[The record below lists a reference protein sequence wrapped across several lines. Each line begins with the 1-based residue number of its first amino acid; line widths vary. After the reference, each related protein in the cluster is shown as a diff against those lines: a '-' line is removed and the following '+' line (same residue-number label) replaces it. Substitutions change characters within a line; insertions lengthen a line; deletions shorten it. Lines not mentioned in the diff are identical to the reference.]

1 MAQVL
6 KLKRTAVQ
14 GKSPTTDTLEL
25 GELAINTYDGKL
37 YFEKDNGVPSI
48 QSIVVTDALISGSI
62 NIGGAITASNFIG
75 NGSQITFG
83 GTGMVSGSSQ
93 LTSSLDSR
101 YLNTLGEGTI
111 SGSFTGSFGG
121 DGSGLINL
129 PASDISQVA
138 TVNYAFFNSSNISV
152 SHNFNSRNVIISVYD
167 SNYAQIIPSSV
178 TLTDLN
184 TSTIVLTSAQSG
196 YVVVAKGGHIV
207 SGSADDSNKL
217 NGQSGSY
224 YLDYSNHTNKPSGL
238 VSGSFQIKN
247 YGDFVTTGS
256 NSFTGIQ
263 NINGNINITGSI
275 IPGVTNTYDLGSD
288 TNQFRHLYISSG
300 SIYMDGTKVFGS
312 ETILPS
318 IGAQLEGGTVF
329 YIAPDKSYVLIVD
342 NDNLTDAISG
352 GTRVDAASGSVIGT
366 GESNTNIIIATT
378 GLTQNPARKAYD
390 SVRGG
395 YSDWYLP
402 SVEELYYVALY
413 SGTLGQGFYWSSTA
427 GTLNGGPG
435 YNYQLVRGDGLIIT
449 NGDNASW
456 PVRAIRK
463 STTRTTTLQT
473 LTNQNI
479 SGSISVTGAV
489 TATSFVGNKILSSD
503 GNAIQFGNSV
513 AITGSL
519 TTTTGL
525 IVGGDLVV
533 NGTTTTIDST
543 NVNIGDNIIVLNGTL
558 TTNGGIY
565 VKDAAG
571 GNTTTGSILWDT
583 TNDKW
588 IAGPKGSEL
597 GILRTGG
604 DSIVSGS
611 SQITFSG
618 ITSLPTLISG
628 SIQILGG
635 SNIVSSSTQI
645 ISSLVSQSINLG
657 NGAITASYFVGDGSG
672 ITNVVTE
679 IAEVAT
685 ITSSFDNQSTIAV
698 THNFN
703 TKNVLVSV
711 YGTNDS
717 QIIPSSVT
725 LTNNNTATI
734 VLSSAQSGYA
744 VVAKGGHIVS
754 GSTSWNNLAGM
765 PSGLVSGSSQITGLT
780 TYKETV
786 SGNSTYSIT
795 HSLGEEYPIVQA
807 WNTANKR
814 QEVPS
819 IIESTSV
826 NALTITFAGVFAGLI
841 IIKK

>member
-62 NIGGAITASNFIG
+62 NIGGAITASYFIG
-75 NGSQITFG
+75 NGSQLTFG

-121 DGSGLINL
+121 DGSGLTNL

-178 TLTDLN
+178 TLNDLN
-184 TSTIVLTSAQSG
+184 TATIVLTSAQSG

-224 YLDYSNHTNKPSGL
+224 YLDYTNHTNKPAGL
-238 VSGSFQIKN
+238 VSGSSQIVGILSSLNSYTGSQDTKN
-247 YGDFVTTGS
+247 STLTTYTASIDLDLARIHESTASLNTYTSSLKTALELTGS
-256 NSFTGIQ
+256 NVIVLGDLTVRGTTTSIESTTIQ
-263 NINGNINITGSI
+263 
-275 IPGVTNTYDLGSD
+275 L
-288 TNQFRHLYISSG
+288 
-300 SIYMDGTKVFGS
+300 
-312 ETILPS
+312 
-318 IGAQLEGGTVF
+318 
-329 YIAPDKSYVLIVD
+329 
-342 NDNLTDAISG
+342 NDNIIELN
-352 GTRVDAASGSVIGT
+352 GT
-366 GESNTNIIIATT
+366 G
-378 GLTQNPARKAYD
+378 
-390 SVRGG
+390 
-395 YSDWYLP
+395 
-402 SVEELYYVALY
+402 VA
-413 SGTLGQGFYWSSTA
+413 
-427 GTLNGGPG
+427 NGGL
-435 YNYQLVRGDGLIIT
+435 LVKDPTG
-449 NGDNASW
+449 
-456 PVRAIRK
+456 V
-463 STTRTTTLQT
+463 ST
-473 LTNQNI
+473 I
-479 SGSISVTGAV
+479 SGS
-489 TATSFVGNKILSSD
+489 L
-503 GNAIQFGNSV
+503 
-513 AITGSL
+513 L
-519 TTTTGL
+519 W
-525 IVGGDLVV
+525 
-533 NGTTTTIDST
+533 DST
-543 NVNIGDNIIVLNGTL
+543 NDYWKSGLSGSESKILLAGGDN
-558 TTNGGIY
+558 
-565 VKDAAG
+565 
-571 GNTTTGSILWDT
+571 
-583 TNDKW
+583 
-588 IAGPKGSEL
+588 
-597 GILRTGG
+597 
-604 DSIVSGS
+604 IVSGS

-618 ITSLPTLISG
+618 ISSLPTLISG
-628 SIQILGG
+628 STQILGG

-703 TKNVLVSV
+703 TKNVLVSI
-711 YGTNDS
+711 YGTNDA

-754 GSTSWNNLAGM
+754 GSTSWSNLAGT
-765 PSGLVSGSSQITGLT
+765 PGGLVSGSSQITGLT

-786 SGNSTYSIT
+786 TGNSTYSIT
-795 HSLGEEYPIVQA
+795 HGLGEEYPIVQA
-807 WNTANKR
+807 WNTSNKR

-826 NALTITFAGVFAGLI
+826 NALTITFAGLFSGLI

>member
-14 GKSPTTDTLEL
+14 GKSPTADTLEL

-37 YFEKDNGVPSI
+37 YFEKDDGIPSI
-48 QSIVVTDALISGSI
+48 QSIVVTDALITGSLNI
-62 NIGGAITASNFIG
+62 NGAITASYFKG

-121 DGSGLINL
+121 DGSGLTNL

-184 TSTIVLTSAQSG
+184 TATIVLTSAQSG
-196 YVVVAKGGHIV
+196 YAVVAKGGHIV

-224 YLDYSNHTNKPSGL
+224 YLDYTNQTNKPSGL
-238 VSGSFQIKN
+238 VSGSSQIKN

-256 NSFTGIQ
+256 NSFTGVQ
-263 NINGNINITGSI
+263 NINGNINLSGSI
-275 IPGVTNTYDLGSD
+275 LPGVNNTYDLGSPSK
-288 TNQFRHLYISSG
+288 QFRHLYVSTG
-300 SIYMDGTKVFGS
+300 SIYMNGVAILSSNASDLTLTTDAGQSLKLLETAADTITLQTADG
-312 ETILPS
+312 
-318 IGAQLEGGTVF
+318 
-329 YIAPDKSYVLIVD
+329 
-342 NDNLTDAISG
+342 NLTLNS
-352 GTRVDAASGSVIGT
+352 T
-366 GESNTNIIIATT
+366 GAGDIILDPTAGIIALK
-378 GLTQNPARKAYD
+378 G
-390 SVRGG
+390 
-395 YSDWYLP
+395 
-402 SVEELYYVALY
+402 
-413 SGTLGQGFYWSSTA
+413 
-427 GTLNGGPG
+427 
-435 YNYQLVRGDGLIIT
+435 
-449 NGDNASW
+449 
-456 PVRAIRK
+456 
-463 STTRTTTLQT
+463 TTTLY
-473 LTNQNI
+473 
-479 SGSISVTGAV
+479 S
-489 TATSFVGNKILSSD
+489 GNKILSSD
-503 GNAIQFGNSV
+503 GNAIQFGNSI

-558 TTNGGIY
+558 TTNGGVY

-571 GNTTTGSILWDT
+571 INTITGSILWDT

-618 ITSLPTLISG
+618 ISSLPTLISG

-645 ISSLVSQSINLG
+645 ISSLVSQSINLA

-819 IIESTSV
+819 IIESISV

>member
-48 QSIVVTDALISGSI
+48 QSIVVTDALISGSL
-62 NIGGAITASNFIG
+62 NIGGAITASYFIG
-75 NGSQITFG
+75 NGSQLTFG

-93 LTSSLDSR
+93 LTSSLDAR

-121 DGSGLINL
+121 DGSGLTNL

-184 TSTIVLTSAQSG
+184 TSTIVLTSPQSG
-196 YVVVAKGGHIV
+196 YAVVAKGGHIV

-224 YLDYSNHTNKPSGL
+224 YLDYTNHTNKPTGL
-238 VSGSFQIKN
+238 VSGSSQIVGILSDLNSYSSSQDTKN
-247 YGDFVTTGS
+247 LTLASYTASIGEQISKIQESTSSLNAYTSSLKTALELTGS
-256 NSFTGIQ
+256 NVIVLGDLTVRGTTTSINSTTIQ
-263 NINGNINITGSI
+263 LNDNIIELNGT
-275 IPGVTNTYDLGSD
+275 GVTNAGIMVKD
-288 TNQFRHLYISSG
+288 
-300 SIYMDGTKVFGS
+300 
-312 ETILPS
+312 P
-318 IGAQLEGGTVF
+318 
-329 YIAPDKSYVLIVD
+329 
-342 NDNLTDAISG
+342 
-352 GTRVDAASGSVIGT
+352 T
-366 GESNTNIIIATT
+366 G
-378 GLTQNPARKAYD
+378 
-390 SVRGG
+390 
-395 YSDWYLP
+395 
-402 SVEELYYVALY
+402 
-413 SGTLGQGFYWSSTA
+413 
-427 GTLNGGPG
+427 
-435 YNYQLVRGDGLIIT
+435 
-449 NGDNASW
+449 
-456 PVRAIRK
+456 
-463 STTRTTTLQT
+463 
-473 LTNQNI
+473 
-479 SGSISVTGAV
+479 
-489 TATSFVGNKILSSD
+489 
-503 GNAIQFGNSV
+503 
-513 AITGSL
+513 
-519 TTTTGL
+519 
-525 IVGGDLVV
+525 
-533 NGTTTTIDST
+533 GTTTSGSLIYNTT
-543 NVNIGDNIIVLNGTL
+543 NDYWMAGFSGSESKILLAGGDNI
-558 TTNGGIY
+558 
-565 VKDAAG
+565 
-571 GNTTTGSILWDT
+571 
-583 TNDKW
+583 
-588 IAGPKGSEL
+588 
-597 GILRTGG
+597 
-604 DSIVSGS
+604 VSSS

-618 ITSLPTLISG
+618 ISALPTLISG

-645 ISSLVSQSINLG
+645 VSSLVSQSINLG
-657 NGAITASYFVGDGSG
+657 SGAITASYFVGDGSG

-685 ITSSFDNQSTIAV
+685 VTASFDAQSTIAV

-711 YGTNDS
+711 YGTNDA

-734 VLSSAQSGYA
+734 VLSSPQSGYV

-754 GSTSWNNLAGM
+754 GSTDWSNLANK
-765 PSGLVSGSSQITGLT
+765 PSGIVSGSSQITGLT

-786 SGNSTYSIT
+786 TGNSTYTIT
-795 HSLGEEYPIVQA
+795 HGLGEEYPIVQA
-807 WNTANKR
+807 WNTSNKR

-819 IIESTSV
+819 IIESTSINTLSV
-826 NALTITFAGVFAGLI
+826 TFAGLFSGLI

>member
-14 GKSPTTDTLEL
+14 GKSPTADTLEL

-37 YFEKDNGVPSI
+37 YFEKDDGVPSI
-48 QSIVVTDALISGSI
+48 QSIVVTDALITGSLNI
-62 NIGGAITASNFIG
+62 NGAITASYFKG

-121 DGSGLINL
+121 DGSGLTNL

-184 TSTIVLTSAQSG
+184 TVTIVLTSAQSG
-196 YVVVAKGGHIV
+196 YAVVAKGGHIV

-224 YLDYSNHTNKPSGL
+224 YLDYTNQTNKPSGL
-238 VSGSFQIKN
+238 VSGSSQIKN

-256 NSFTGIQ
+256 NSFTGTQ
-263 NINGNINITGSI
+263 NINGNINLTGSI
-275 IPGVTNTYDLGSD
+275 LPGVNNTYDLGSPSK
-288 TNQFRHLYISSG
+288 QFRHLYVSTG
-300 SIYMDGTKVFGS
+300 SIYMNGVAILSSNATDLTFTTDTGQSLKLL
-312 ETILPS
+312 ETATDTITLQT
-318 IGAQLEGGTVF
+318 AEG
-329 YIAPDKSYVLIVD
+329 
-342 NDNLTDAISG
+342 NLTLNS
-352 GTRVDAASGSVIGT
+352 T
-366 GESNTNIIIATT
+366 GAGDIVLDPTT
-378 GLTQNPARKAYD
+378 G
-390 SVRGG
+390 VI
-395 YSDWYLP
+395 
-402 SVEELYYVALY
+402 ALK
-413 SGTLGQGFYWSSTA
+413 G
-427 GTLNGGPG
+427 
-435 YNYQLVRGDGLIIT
+435 
-449 NGDNASW
+449 
-456 PVRAIRK
+456 
-463 STTRTTTLQT
+463 TTTLY
-473 LTNQNI
+473 
-479 SGSISVTGAV
+479 S
-489 TATSFVGNKILSSD
+489 GNKILSSD
-503 GNAIQFGNSV
+503 GNTIQFGNSI

-571 GNTTTGSILWDT
+571 GNTATGSLLWDT

-604 DSIVSGS
+604 DSVVSGS

-618 ITSLPTLISG
+618 ISSLPTLISG

-645 ISSLVSQSINLG
+645 ISSLVSQSINLA

-703 TKNVLVSV
+703 SKNVLVSV

-734 VLSSAQSGYA
+734 ILSSAQSGYA
-744 VVAKGGHIVS
+744 VVAKGGHLVS
-754 GSTSWNNLAGM
+754 GSTSWSNLAGI
-765 PSGLVSGSSQITGLT
+765 PNGLISGSSQITALT

-795 HSLGEEYPIVQA
+795 HSLNEEYPIVQA
-807 WNTANKR
+807 WNTTNKR

-826 NALTITFAGVFAGLI
+826 NALTVTFAGVFAGLI

>member
-184 TSTIVLTSAQSG
+184 TATIVLTSAQSG
-196 YVVVAKGGHIV
+196 YAVVAKGGHIV

-224 YLDYSNHTNKPSGL
+224 YLDYTNQTNKPSGL
-238 VSGSFQIKN
+238 VSGSSQIVSILSSLNSYTQSQDTKN
-247 YGDFVTTGS
+247 STLATYTASIDNELDRIQESTASLNTYTSSLKTALELTGS
-256 NSFTGIQ
+256 NVI
-263 NINGNINITGSI
+263 
-275 IPGVTNTYDLGSD
+275 
-288 TNQFRHLYISSG
+288 
-300 SIYMDGTKVFGS
+300 
-312 ETILPS
+312 
-318 IGAQLEGGTVF
+318 
-329 YIAPDKSYVLIVD
+329 VL
-342 NDNLTDAISG
+342 
-352 GTRVDAASGSVIGT
+352 
-366 GESNTNIIIATT
+366 
-378 GLTQNPARKAYD
+378 
-390 SVRGG
+390 
-395 YSDWYLP
+395 
-402 SVEELYYVALY
+402 
-413 SGTLGQGFYWSSTA
+413 
-427 GTLNGGPG
+427 
-435 YNYQLVRGDGLIIT
+435 
-449 NGDNASW
+449 
-456 PVRAIRK
+456 
-463 STTRTTTLQT
+463 
-473 LTNQNI
+473 
-479 SGSISVTGAV
+479 
-489 TATSFVGNKILSSD
+489 
-503 GNAIQFGNSV
+503 
-513 AITGSL
+513 
-519 TTTTGL
+519 
-525 IVGGDLVV
+525 GDLTVR
-533 NGTTTTIDST
+533 GTTTSINSTTIQL
-543 NVNIGDNIIVLNGTL
+543 GDNIIELNGSGVA
-558 TTNGGIY
+558 NGGLL
-565 VKDAAG
+565 VKDS
-571 GNTTTGSILWDT
+571 TGASTISGSLLWDT
-583 TNDKW
+583 TNDYWK
-588 IAGPKGSEL
+588 GGKNGSESK
-597 GILRTGG
+597 ILLAGG
-604 DSIVSGS
+604 DNIISGS

-618 ITSLPTLISG
+618 ISSLPTLISG

-645 ISSLVSQSINLG
+645 LSSLVSQSINLA

-754 GSTSWNNLAGM
+754 GSTSWSNLAGM

-786 SGNSTYSIT
+786 TGNSTYSIT

-807 WNTANKR
+807 WNTSNKR

-826 NALTITFAGVFAGLI
+826 NALTITFAGLFSGLI

>member
-62 NIGGAITASNFIG
+62 NIGGAITASYFIG

-121 DGSGLINL
+121 DGSGLTNL

-184 TSTIVLTSAQSG
+184 TATIVLTSTQSG
-196 YVVVAKGGHIV
+196 YAVVAKGGHIV

-217 NGQSGSY
+217 NGESGSY
-224 YLDYSNHTNKPSGL
+224 YLDYTNHTNKPAGL
-238 VSGSFQIKN
+238 VSGSSQIVGILSSLNSYTGSHDTKN
-247 YGDFVTTGS
+247 STLATYTASIDLDLARIHESTASLNTYTSSLKTALELTGS
-256 NSFTGIQ
+256 NVIVLGDLTVRGTTTSIESTTIQ
-263 NINGNINITGSI
+263 
-275 IPGVTNTYDLGSD
+275 L
-288 TNQFRHLYISSG
+288 
-300 SIYMDGTKVFGS
+300 
-312 ETILPS
+312 
-318 IGAQLEGGTVF
+318 
-329 YIAPDKSYVLIVD
+329 
-342 NDNLTDAISG
+342 NDNIIELN
-352 GTRVDAASGSVIGT
+352 GT
-366 GESNTNIIIATT
+366 G
-378 GLTQNPARKAYD
+378 
-390 SVRGG
+390 
-395 YSDWYLP
+395 
-402 SVEELYYVALY
+402 VA
-413 SGTLGQGFYWSSTA
+413 
-427 GTLNGGPG
+427 NGGL
-435 YNYQLVRGDGLIIT
+435 LVKDPTG
-449 NGDNASW
+449 
-456 PVRAIRK
+456 V
-463 STTRTTTLQT
+463 ST
-473 LTNQNI
+473 I
-479 SGSISVTGAV
+479 SGS
-489 TATSFVGNKILSSD
+489 L
-503 GNAIQFGNSV
+503 
-513 AITGSL
+513 L
-519 TTTTGL
+519 W
-525 IVGGDLVV
+525 
-533 NGTTTTIDST
+533 DST
-543 NVNIGDNIIVLNGTL
+543 NDYWKSGLSGSESKILLAGGDN
-558 TTNGGIY
+558 
-565 VKDAAG
+565 
-571 GNTTTGSILWDT
+571 
-583 TNDKW
+583 
-588 IAGPKGSEL
+588 
-597 GILRTGG
+597 
-604 DSIVSGS
+604 IVSGS

-618 ITSLPTLISG
+618 ISSLPTLISG
-628 SIQILGG
+628 STQILGG

-703 TKNVLVSV
+703 TKNVLVSI
-711 YGTNDS
+711 YGTNDA

-765 PSGLVSGSSQITGLT
+765 PSGIVSGSSQITGLT

-786 SGNSTYSIT
+786 TGNSTYSIT
-795 HSLGEEYPIVQA
+795 HGLNEEYPIVQA
-807 WNTANKR
+807 WNTTNKR

-826 NALTITFAGVFAGLI
+826 NALTITFAGLFSGLI

>member
-184 TSTIVLTSAQSG
+184 TATIVLTSAQSG
-196 YVVVAKGGHIV
+196 YAVVAKGGHIV

-224 YLDYSNHTNKPSGL
+224 YLDYTNQTNKPSGL
-238 VSGSFQIKN
+238 VSGSSQIVSILSSLNSYTQSQDTKN
-247 YGDFVTTGS
+247 STLATYTASIDNELDRIQESTASLNTYTSSLKTALELTGS
-256 NSFTGIQ
+256 NVI
-263 NINGNINITGSI
+263 
-275 IPGVTNTYDLGSD
+275 
-288 TNQFRHLYISSG
+288 
-300 SIYMDGTKVFGS
+300 
-312 ETILPS
+312 
-318 IGAQLEGGTVF
+318 
-329 YIAPDKSYVLIVD
+329 VL
-342 NDNLTDAISG
+342 
-352 GTRVDAASGSVIGT
+352 
-366 GESNTNIIIATT
+366 
-378 GLTQNPARKAYD
+378 
-390 SVRGG
+390 
-395 YSDWYLP
+395 
-402 SVEELYYVALY
+402 
-413 SGTLGQGFYWSSTA
+413 
-427 GTLNGGPG
+427 
-435 YNYQLVRGDGLIIT
+435 
-449 NGDNASW
+449 
-456 PVRAIRK
+456 
-463 STTRTTTLQT
+463 
-473 LTNQNI
+473 
-479 SGSISVTGAV
+479 
-489 TATSFVGNKILSSD
+489 
-503 GNAIQFGNSV
+503 
-513 AITGSL
+513 
-519 TTTTGL
+519 
-525 IVGGDLVV
+525 GDLTVR
-533 NGTTTTIDST
+533 GTTTSINSTTIQL
-543 NVNIGDNIIVLNGTL
+543 GDNIIELNGSGVA
-558 TTNGGIY
+558 NGGLL
-565 VKDAAG
+565 VKDS
-571 GNTTTGSILWDT
+571 TGASTISGSLLWDT
-583 TNDKW
+583 TNDYWK
-588 IAGPKGSEL
+588 GGKNGSESK
-597 GILRTGG
+597 ILLAGG
-604 DSIVSGS
+604 DNIISGS

-618 ITSLPTLISG
+618 ISSLPTLISG

-754 GSTSWNNLAGM
+754 GSTSWSNLAGM

-786 SGNSTYSIT
+786 TGNSTYSIT

-807 WNTANKR
+807 WNTSNKR

-826 NALTITFAGVFAGLI
+826 NALTITFAGLFSGLI

>member
-48 QSIVVTDALISGSI
+48 QSIVVTDAVISGSL
-62 NIGGAITASNFIG
+62 NIDGAITASYFKG

-93 LTSSLDSR
+93 LTSSLDAR

-121 DGSGLINL
+121 DGSGLTNL

-152 SHNFNSRNVIISVYD
+152 NHNFNSRNVIISVYD

-184 TSTIVLTSAQSG
+184 TSTIVLTSPQSG
-196 YVVVAKGGHIV
+196 YAVVAKGGHIV
-207 SGSADDSNKL
+207 SGSADDANKL

-224 YLDYSNHTNKPSGL
+224 YLDYTNHTNKPTGL
-238 VSGSFQIKN
+238 VSGSSQIVGILSDLNSYTSSQDTKN
-247 YGDFVTTGS
+247 ITLTSYTASIGEQISKIQESTSSLNTYTSSLKTALELTGS
-256 NSFTGIQ
+256 NVI
-263 NINGNINITGSI
+263 
-275 IPGVTNTYDLGSD
+275 
-288 TNQFRHLYISSG
+288 
-300 SIYMDGTKVFGS
+300 
-312 ETILPS
+312 
-318 IGAQLEGGTVF
+318 
-329 YIAPDKSYVLIVD
+329 VL
-342 NDNLTDAISG
+342 
-352 GTRVDAASGSVIGT
+352 
-366 GESNTNIIIATT
+366 
-378 GLTQNPARKAYD
+378 
-390 SVRGG
+390 
-395 YSDWYLP
+395 
-402 SVEELYYVALY
+402 
-413 SGTLGQGFYWSSTA
+413 
-427 GTLNGGPG
+427 
-435 YNYQLVRGDGLIIT
+435 
-449 NGDNASW
+449 
-456 PVRAIRK
+456 
-463 STTRTTTLQT
+463 
-473 LTNQNI
+473 
-479 SGSISVTGAV
+479 
-489 TATSFVGNKILSSD
+489 
-503 GNAIQFGNSV
+503 
-513 AITGSL
+513 
-519 TTTTGL
+519 
-525 IVGGDLVV
+525 GDLTVR
-533 NGTTTTIDST
+533 GTTTSINSTTIQLNDNIIELNGTGVSNAGIMVKDPTGGTTTSGSLIYNTT
-543 NVNIGDNIIVLNGTL
+543 NDYWMAGFSGSESKILLAGGDNI
-558 TTNGGIY
+558 
-565 VKDAAG
+565 
-571 GNTTTGSILWDT
+571 
-583 TNDKW
+583 
-588 IAGPKGSEL
+588 
-597 GILRTGG
+597 
-604 DSIVSGS
+604 VSSS

-618 ITSLPTLISG
+618 ISSLPTLISG

-645 ISSLVSQSINLG
+645 VSSLVSQSINLG
-657 NGAITASYFVGDGSG
+657 SGAITASYFVGDGSG

-685 ITSSFDNQSTIAV
+685 VTASFDTQSTIAV

-711 YGTNDS
+711 YGTNDA

-734 VLSSAQSGYA
+734 VLSSAQSGYV

-754 GSTSWNNLAGM
+754 GSTDWSNLANK
-765 PSGLVSGSSQITGLT
+765 PSGIVSGSSQITGLT

-786 SGNSTYSIT
+786 TGNSTYTIT
-795 HSLGEEYPIVQA
+795 HGLGEEYPIVQA
-807 WNTANKR
+807 WNTSNKR

-819 IIESTSV
+819 IIESTSINTLSV
-826 NALTITFAGVFAGLI
+826 TFAGLFSGLI

>member
-48 QSIVVTDALISGSI
+48 QSIVVTDALISGSL
-62 NIGGAITASNFIG
+62 NIGGAITASYFIG
-75 NGSQITFG
+75 NGSQLTFG

-93 LTSSLDSR
+93 LTSSLDAR

-121 DGSGLINL
+121 DGSGLTNL

-184 TSTIVLTSAQSG
+184 TSTIVLTSPQSG
-196 YVVVAKGGHIV
+196 YAVVAKGGHIV

-224 YLDYSNHTNKPSGL
+224 YLDYTNHTNKPTGL
-238 VSGSFQIKN
+238 VSGSSQIVGILSDLNSYSSSQDTKN
-247 YGDFVTTGS
+247 LTLASYTASIGEQISKIQESTSSLNAYTSSLKTALELTGS
-256 NSFTGIQ
+256 NVIVLGDLTVRGTTTSINSTTIQ
-263 NINGNINITGSI
+263 LNDNIIELNGT
-275 IPGVTNTYDLGSD
+275 GVTNAGIMVKD
-288 TNQFRHLYISSG
+288 
-300 SIYMDGTKVFGS
+300 
-312 ETILPS
+312 P
-318 IGAQLEGGTVF
+318 
-329 YIAPDKSYVLIVD
+329 
-342 NDNLTDAISG
+342 
-352 GTRVDAASGSVIGT
+352 T
-366 GESNTNIIIATT
+366 G
-378 GLTQNPARKAYD
+378 
-390 SVRGG
+390 
-395 YSDWYLP
+395 
-402 SVEELYYVALY
+402 
-413 SGTLGQGFYWSSTA
+413 
-427 GTLNGGPG
+427 
-435 YNYQLVRGDGLIIT
+435 
-449 NGDNASW
+449 
-456 PVRAIRK
+456 
-463 STTRTTTLQT
+463 
-473 LTNQNI
+473 
-479 SGSISVTGAV
+479 
-489 TATSFVGNKILSSD
+489 
-503 GNAIQFGNSV
+503 
-513 AITGSL
+513 
-519 TTTTGL
+519 
-525 IVGGDLVV
+525 
-533 NGTTTTIDST
+533 GTTTSGSLIYNTT
-543 NVNIGDNIIVLNGTL
+543 NDYWMAGFSGSESKILLAGGDNI
-558 TTNGGIY
+558 
-565 VKDAAG
+565 
-571 GNTTTGSILWDT
+571 
-583 TNDKW
+583 
-588 IAGPKGSEL
+588 
-597 GILRTGG
+597 
-604 DSIVSGS
+604 VSSS

-618 ITSLPTLISG
+618 ISALPTLISG

-645 ISSLVSQSINLG
+645 VSSLVSQSINLG
-657 NGAITASYFVGDGSG
+657 SGAITASYFIGDGSG

-685 ITSSFDNQSTIAV
+685 VTASFDAQSTIAV

-711 YGTNDS
+711 YGTNDA

-734 VLSSAQSGYA
+734 VLSSPQSGYV

-754 GSTSWNNLAGM
+754 GSTDWSNLANK
-765 PSGLVSGSSQITGLT
+765 PSGIVSGSSQITGLT

-786 SGNSTYSIT
+786 TGNSTYTIT
-795 HSLGEEYPIVQA
+795 HGLGEEYPIVQA
-807 WNTANKR
+807 WNTSNKR

-819 IIESTSV
+819 IIESTSINTLSV
-826 NALTITFAGVFAGLI
+826 TFAGLFSGLI

>member
-48 QSIVVTDALISGSI
+48 QSIVVTDALISGSL
-62 NIGGAITASNFIG
+62 NIGGAITASYFIG

-121 DGSGLINL
+121 DGSGLTNL

-152 SHNFNSRNVIISVYD
+152 SHNFNSRNVIISIYD

-184 TSTIVLTSAQSG
+184 TATIVLTSAQSG

-224 YLDYSNHTNKPSGL
+224 YLDYINQTNKPSGL
-238 VSGSFQIKN
+238 VSGSSQIVGILSSLNSYTGSQDTKN
-247 YGDFVTTGS
+247 STLATYTASIDLDLARIHQSTASLNTYTSSLKTALELTGS
-256 NSFTGIQ
+256 NVIVLGDLTVRGTTTSIESTTIQ
-263 NINGNINITGSI
+263 
-275 IPGVTNTYDLGSD
+275 L
-288 TNQFRHLYISSG
+288 
-300 SIYMDGTKVFGS
+300 
-312 ETILPS
+312 
-318 IGAQLEGGTVF
+318 
-329 YIAPDKSYVLIVD
+329 
-342 NDNLTDAISG
+342 NDN
-352 GTRVDAASGSVIGT
+352 VIELNGT
-366 GESNTNIIIATT
+366 G
-378 GLTQNPARKAYD
+378 
-390 SVRGG
+390 
-395 YSDWYLP
+395 
-402 SVEELYYVALY
+402 VA
-413 SGTLGQGFYWSSTA
+413 
-427 GTLNGGPG
+427 NGGL
-435 YNYQLVRGDGLIIT
+435 LVKDPTG
-449 NGDNASW
+449 
-456 PVRAIRK
+456 V
-463 STTRTTTLQT
+463 ST
-473 LTNQNI
+473 I
-479 SGSISVTGAV
+479 SGS
-489 TATSFVGNKILSSD
+489 L
-503 GNAIQFGNSV
+503 
-513 AITGSL
+513 L
-519 TTTTGL
+519 W
-525 IVGGDLVV
+525 
-533 NGTTTTIDST
+533 DST
-543 NVNIGDNIIVLNGTL
+543 NDYWKSGLSGSESKILLAGGDN
-558 TTNGGIY
+558 
-565 VKDAAG
+565 
-571 GNTTTGSILWDT
+571 
-583 TNDKW
+583 
-588 IAGPKGSEL
+588 
-597 GILRTGG
+597 
-604 DSIVSGS
+604 IVSGS

-618 ITSLPTLISG
+618 ISSLPTLISG
-628 SIQILGG
+628 STQILGG

-703 TKNVLVSV
+703 TKNVLVSI
-711 YGTNDS
+711 YGTNDA

-765 PSGLVSGSSQITGLT
+765 PSGIVSGSSQITGLT

-786 SGNSTYSIT
+786 TGNSTYSIT
-795 HSLGEEYPIVQA
+795 HGLNEEYPIVQA
-807 WNTANKR
+807 WNTTNKR

-826 NALTITFAGVFAGLI
+826 NALTITFAGLFSGLI

>member
-14 GKSPTTDTLEL
+14 GKIPTTDTLEL

-37 YFEKDNGVPSI
+37 YFEKDNGIPSI
-48 QSIVVTDALISGSI
+48 QTIVVTDALITGSLNI
-62 NIGGAITASNFIG
+62 NGAITASYFIG

-121 DGSGLINL
+121 DGSGLTNL

-152 SHNFNSRNVIISVYD
+152 SHNFNSRNVIISIYD

-184 TSTIVLTSAQSG
+184 TATIVLTSPQSG
-196 YVVVAKGGHIV
+196 YAVVAKGGHIV

-224 YLDYSNHTNKPSGL
+224 YLDYTNHTNKPAGL
-238 VSGSFQIKN
+238 VSGSSQIVGILSSLNSYTGSQDTKN
-247 YGDFVTTGS
+247 STLTTYTASIDLDLARIHESTASLNTYTSSLKTALELTGS
-256 NSFTGIQ
+256 NVI
-263 NINGNINITGSI
+263 
-275 IPGVTNTYDLGSD
+275 
-288 TNQFRHLYISSG
+288 
-300 SIYMDGTKVFGS
+300 
-312 ETILPS
+312 
-318 IGAQLEGGTVF
+318 
-329 YIAPDKSYVLIVD
+329 VL
-342 NDNLTDAISG
+342 
-352 GTRVDAASGSVIGT
+352 
-366 GESNTNIIIATT
+366 
-378 GLTQNPARKAYD
+378 
-390 SVRGG
+390 
-395 YSDWYLP
+395 
-402 SVEELYYVALY
+402 
-413 SGTLGQGFYWSSTA
+413 
-427 GTLNGGPG
+427 
-435 YNYQLVRGDGLIIT
+435 
-449 NGDNASW
+449 
-456 PVRAIRK
+456 
-463 STTRTTTLQT
+463 
-473 LTNQNI
+473 
-479 SGSISVTGAV
+479 
-489 TATSFVGNKILSSD
+489 
-503 GNAIQFGNSV
+503 
-513 AITGSL
+513 
-519 TTTTGL
+519 
-525 IVGGDLVV
+525 GDLTVR
-533 NGTTTTIDST
+533 GTTTSINSTTIQL
-543 NVNIGDNIIVLNGTL
+543 GDNIIELNGSGVA
-558 TTNGGIY
+558 NGGLL
-565 VKDAAG
+565 VKDS
-571 GNTTTGSILWDT
+571 TGASTISGSLLWDS
-583 TNDKW
+583 TNDYWKS
-588 IAGPKGSEL
+588 GLSGSESK
-597 GILRTGG
+597 ILLASG

-618 ITSLPTLISG
+618 ISSLPTLISG

-645 ISSLVSQSINLG
+645 ITSLVSQSINLG

-754 GSTSWNNLAGM
+754 GSTSWSNLAGT

-786 SGNSTYSIT
+786 TGNSTYSIT
-795 HSLGEEYPIVQA
+795 HGLGEEYPIVQA
-807 WNTANKR
+807 WNTSNKR

-826 NALTITFAGVFAGLI
+826 NALTITFAGLFSGLI

>member
-48 QSIVVTDALISGSI
+48 QSIVVTDALISGSL
-62 NIGGAITASNFIG
+62 NIGGAITASYFIG
-75 NGSQITFG
+75 NGSQLTFG

-93 LTSSLDSR
+93 LTSSLDAR

-121 DGSGLINL
+121 DGSGLTNL

-184 TSTIVLTSAQSG
+184 TSTIVLTSPQSG
-196 YVVVAKGGHIV
+196 YAVVAKGGHIV

-224 YLDYSNHTNKPSGL
+224 YLDYTNHTNKPTGL
-238 VSGSFQIKN
+238 VSGSSQIVGILSDLNSYSSSQDTKN
-247 YGDFVTTGS
+247 LTLASYTASIGEQISKIQESTSSLNAYTSSLKTALELTGS
-256 NSFTGIQ
+256 NVIVLGDLTVRGTTTSINSTTIQ
-263 NINGNINITGSI
+263 LNDNIIELNGT
-275 IPGVTNTYDLGSD
+275 GVTNAGIMVKD
-288 TNQFRHLYISSG
+288 
-300 SIYMDGTKVFGS
+300 
-312 ETILPS
+312 P
-318 IGAQLEGGTVF
+318 
-329 YIAPDKSYVLIVD
+329 
-342 NDNLTDAISG
+342 
-352 GTRVDAASGSVIGT
+352 T
-366 GESNTNIIIATT
+366 G
-378 GLTQNPARKAYD
+378 
-390 SVRGG
+390 
-395 YSDWYLP
+395 
-402 SVEELYYVALY
+402 
-413 SGTLGQGFYWSSTA
+413 
-427 GTLNGGPG
+427 
-435 YNYQLVRGDGLIIT
+435 
-449 NGDNASW
+449 
-456 PVRAIRK
+456 
-463 STTRTTTLQT
+463 
-473 LTNQNI
+473 
-479 SGSISVTGAV
+479 
-489 TATSFVGNKILSSD
+489 
-503 GNAIQFGNSV
+503 
-513 AITGSL
+513 
-519 TTTTGL
+519 
-525 IVGGDLVV
+525 
-533 NGTTTTIDST
+533 GTTTSGSLIYNTT
-543 NVNIGDNIIVLNGTL
+543 NDYWMAGFSGSESKILLAGGDNI
-558 TTNGGIY
+558 
-565 VKDAAG
+565 
-571 GNTTTGSILWDT
+571 
-583 TNDKW
+583 
-588 IAGPKGSEL
+588 
-597 GILRTGG
+597 
-604 DSIVSGS
+604 VSSS

-618 ITSLPTLISG
+618 ISALPTLISG

-645 ISSLVSQSINLG
+645 VSSLVSQSINLG
-657 NGAITASYFVGDGSG
+657 SGAITASYFIGDGSG

-685 ITSSFDNQSTIAV
+685 VTASFDTQSTIAV

-711 YGTNDS
+711 YGTNDA

-734 VLSSAQSGYA
+734 VLSSAQSGYV

-754 GSTSWNNLAGM
+754 GSTDWSNLANK
-765 PSGLVSGSSQITGLT
+765 PSGIVSGSSQITGLT

-786 SGNSTYSIT
+786 TGNSTYTIT
-795 HSLGEEYPIVQA
+795 HGLGEEYPIVQA
-807 WNTANKR
+807 WNTSNKR

-819 IIESTSV
+819 IIESTSINTLSV
-826 NALTITFAGVFAGLI
+826 TFAGLFSGLI